1 MSPKAYLRRAGP
13 ASLAGLVVVLGGLSV
28 VYAWVVAGH
37 LRDDA
42 RETSRLMGR
51 VFAGLNDPAPDAAA
65 AALFDLAAQ
74 VRALGIPIAITDT
87 AGRVTAYDNAPFGPG
102 ASQDS
107 LRQWVAQLDRT
118 YPPLTQPGVGQV
130 HYGALPTAQRFTI
143 LAVLQV
149 AMLIC
154 LVALG
159 VWALRWRVEAARD
172 RVWVGMAR
180 ESAHQLGTPLMSL
193 TGWIGYLR
201 ENPQAPAA
209 SIVDHLQADADRL
222 QRVARRFE
230 RIGRPARR
238 EAVGLGAV
246 AERVVQY
253 FRPRLPALASAVKI
267 ELQAPDSGPVTMG
280 DPVLFEWALEAL
292 VKNAVDALS
301 GRGGEIRVI
310 VEPLEGAARVRVCD
324 DGPGVA
330 PEVRGQLFEPGV
342 TTKTGGWG
350 LGLALARRIVERQHG
365 GRLTY
370 HPGAAG
376 GAEFVV
382 ELPLIPPTSLSPLP
396 KGEGNKG

>member
-1 MSPKAYLRRAGP
+1 MTPKDYLRRAGP
-13 ASLAGLVVVLGGLSV
+13 ASLAGLALVLGALSV

-74 VRALGIPIAITDT
+74 VRALGIPIAVTDT
-87 AGRVTAYDNAPFGPG
+87 SGRVTAYDNAPFGPG
-102 ASQDS
+102 ADQDV
-107 LRQWVAQLDRT
+107 LRAWVAQLDRT
-118 YPPLTQPGVGQV
+118 YTPLIQPGVGQV
-130 HYGALPTAQRFTI
+130 HYGALPAAQRFTV
-143 LAVLQV
+143 LAALQV
-149 AMLIC
+149 AMLLC

-159 VWALRWRVEAARD
+159 VWALRWRVEAERD
-172 RVWVGMAR
+172 RIWVGMAR

-201 ENPQAPAA
+201 EHPETPA
-209 SIVDHLQADADRL
+209 STLVEHLQADADRL
-222 QRVARRFE
+222 QRVAKRFE

-238 EAVGLGAV
+238 EHVGLGAV
-246 AERVVQY
+246 AERVVHY
-253 FRPRLPALASAVKI
+253 FKPRLPALASAVQLD
-267 ELQAPDSGPVTMG
+267 LQAPGAGPTTLG
-280 DPVLFEWALEAL
+280 DPVLLEWALEAL

-301 GRGGEIRVI
+301 GRGGRIRVI
-310 VEPLEGAARVRVCD
+310 VEPRDGGAAARVRVCD

-330 PEVRGQLFEPGV
+330 PEVRGHLFEPGV

-365 GRLTY
+365 GRLSY
-370 HPGAAG
+370 RPADG
-376 GAEFVV
+376 GGTEFVV
-382 ELPLIPPTSLSPLP
+382 DLPVLPPA
-396 KGEGNKG
+396 

>member
-28 VYAWVVAGH
+28 VYAWIVAGH

-118 YPPLTQPGVGQV
+118 YPPLTQPLVGQV
-130 HYGALPTAQRFTI
+130 HYGALPAAQRFTI

-201 ENPQAPAA
+201 EHPQTPAA

-253 FRPRLPALASAVKI
+253 FRPRLPALASAVKL

-280 DPVLFEWALEAL
+280 DPVLLEWALEAL

-301 GRGGEIRVI
+301 GRGGRIRVI
-310 VEPLEGAARVRVCD
+310 VEPLDGAARMRVCD
-324 DGPGVA
+324 DGPGV
-330 PEVRGQLFEPGV
+330 PPDIRGQLFEPGV

-365 GRLTY
+365 GRLSY
-370 HPGAAG
+370 HPGAEG

-382 ELPLIPPTSLSPLP
+382 ELPLIPPSSMPLP
-396 KGEGNKG
+396 KEG

>member
-1 MSPKAYLRRAGP
+1 VTPKDLLRRAGP
-13 ASLAGLVVVLGGLSV
+13 ASLAGLVLVLGALSV

-65 AALFDLAAQ
+65 DALFDLAAQ
-74 VRALGIPIAITDT
+74 VRALGIPIAVTDT

-102 ASQDS
+102 ADQAA
-107 LRQWVAQLDRT
+107 LREWVARLDRT
-118 YPPLTQPGVGQV
+118 YPPLVQTGVGQV
-130 HYGALPTAQRFTI
+130 HYGALPAAQRFTV
-143 LAVLQV
+143 LAILQV
-149 AMLIC
+149 AMLTC

-159 VWALRWRVEAARD
+159 VWAMRWRVEAARD

-193 TGWIGYLR
+193 TGWIAYLR
-201 ENPQAPAA
+201 EHPDTPGATL
-209 SIVDHLQADADRL
+209 VDHLQADADRL

-238 EAVGLGAV
+238 EPVGLGAT

-253 FRPRLPALASAVKI
+253 FQPRLPALAQAVRL
-267 ELQAPDSGPVTMG
+267 ELEAPGAGPTTLG
-280 DPVLFEWALEAL
+280 DPVLLEWALEAL

-301 GRGGEIRVI
+301 GRGGHIRVV
-310 VEPLEGAARVRVCD
+310 VEALDNAARLRVWD
-324 DGPGVA
+324 DGPGIA

-365 GRLTY
+365 GRLTCR
-370 HPGAAG
+370 PGQDG
-376 GAEFVV
+376 GTEFVV
-382 ELPLIPPTSLSPLP
+382 DLPAAPVP
-396 KGEGNKG
+396 

>member
-1 MSPKAYLRRAGP
+1 MRPKAYLRRAGP
-13 ASLAGLVVVLGGLSV
+13 VSLAGLALVLGALSV
-28 VYAWVVAGH
+28 VYAWIVSGH

-51 VFAGLNDPAPDAAA
+51 VFAGLNDPAPEAAA

-74 VRALGIPIAITDT
+74 VRALGIPIAVTDT
-87 AGRVTAYDNAPFGPG
+87 SGRVTAYDNAPFGPG

-107 LRQWVAQLDRT
+107 LRRWVAQLDRA
-118 YPPLTQPGVGQV
+118 YPPLKQTGVGEV
-130 HYGALPTAQRFTI
+130 HYGALPAAHRFTI
-143 LAVLQV
+143 LATLQV

-201 ENPQAPAA
+201 EHPETPAA
-209 SIVDHLQADADRL
+209 TLVEHLQADADKL
-222 QRVARRFE
+222 QRVAKRFE

-238 EAVGLGAV
+238 EPVGLGAI

-253 FRPRLPALASAVKI
+253 FQPRLPALTSAI
-267 ELQAPDSGPVTMG
+267 RLELEAPDAGPTTMG
-280 DPVLFEWALEAL
+280 DPVLLEWALEAL
-292 VKNAVDALS
+292 VKNAIDALS
-301 GRGGEIRVI
+301 GRGGQIRVV
-310 VEPLEGAARVRVCD
+310 VEPREDGAARIRVCD

-330 PEVRGQLFEPGV
+330 LEVRGQLFEPGV

-365 GRLTY
+365 GRLSY
-370 HPGAAG
+370 HAGAG
-376 GAEFVV
+376 GGTEFVV
-382 ELPLIPPTSLSPLP
+382 DLPVLTSASA
-396 KGEGNKG
+396 

>member
-1 MSPKAYLRRAGP
+1 MTPKDYVRRAGP
-13 ASLAGLVVVLGGLSV
+13 ASLAGLALVLGALSV

-74 VRALGIPIAITDT
+74 VRALGIPIAVTDT

-102 ASQDS
+102 ADQDV
-107 LRQWVAQLDRT
+107 LRAWVARLDRT
-118 YPPLTQPGVGQV
+118 YPPLVQPGVGQV
-130 HYGALPTAQRFTI
+130 HYGALPAAHRFTV
-143 LAVLQV
+143 LAALQV
-149 AMLIC
+149 AMLVC

-159 VWALRWRVEAARD
+159 VWALRWRVEAERD
-172 RVWVGMAR
+172 RIWVGMAR

-201 ENPQAPAA
+201 EHPETPAA
-209 SIVDHLQADADRL
+209 TLVEHLQADADRL

-238 EAVGLGAV
+238 EQVGLGAV
-246 AERVVQY
+246 AERVVHY
-253 FRPRLPALASAVKI
+253 FQPRLPALASAVHLD
-267 ELQAPDSGPVTMG
+267 LQAPGAGPTALG
-280 DPVLFEWALEAL
+280 DPVLLEWALEAL
-292 VKNAVDALS
+292 IKNAVDALS
-301 GRGGEIRVI
+301 GRGGHIRVI
-310 VEPLEGAARVRVCD
+310 VEQRDGGTGAARVRVCD

-330 PEVRGQLFEPGV
+330 PEVRGHLFEPGV

-350 LGLALARRIVERQHG
+350 LGLALARRIIERQHG
-365 GRLTY
+365 GRLSY
-370 HPGAAG
+370 RAAEG
-376 GAEFVV
+376 GGTEFVV
-382 ELPLIPPTSLSPLP
+382 DLPALPPA
-396 KGEGNKG
+396 